1 MASVT
6 SLDKDLRKL
15 RAEKYTPQAAGEAK
29 AWIESVLGEKLP
41 QPDLLDALKDG
52 VALCK
57 LVNKVLPPPGVKFKQ
72 SAMPFVQMENI
83 SIFLRSCKAPPLNL
97 LEHDVFL
104 TVDLYERKDPAQVL
118 QCIGAFSRA
127 ANAANPSAVP
137 TVIGPKNN
145 AHNTKSVVSPQAT
158 GGAPLKSPDLPARN
172 TSTASN
178 ATVSSF
184 SSSFGSSLQP
194 TASPLVAQ
202 KTGGSVSS
210 SRWGAKSPTLSATT
224 PSVSGSVSSW
234 SNKNH
239 EGTTS
244 PAWNIAQYGYMGGA
258 SQGTMGVSFGGRR
271 QITTA
276 APNVPS
282 VQEKERKRKEA
293 EVEAE
298 RKRKEEEQ
306 RKKAEQEA
314 AEERARQE
322 EERRWEVETR
332 KAREEERRK
341 LEEEKRRWQEEERQW
356 KLDQEKRRKEEE
368 EAERRLQAE
377 LKQEEEKKRAAEKQI
392 QNQAQAQAQH
402 GRERSDPRLRGQLL
416 SQYQAEES
424 RDKERIREL
433 ERELEKARR
442 REAEYERE
450 RQERSRRL
458 GVSSG
463 DDSDEKQRSRSRPAR
478 PISRQDSW
486 KPRDERRFSSRP
498 PSPLVQDILDGYLDS
513 PVQPAAG
520 SRSPR
525 PLPDPTSP
533 SRPLPIPANP
543 MLSPPQ
549 KLTTQR
555 TGGANG
561 KENNGNGLSPALPI
575 RPNHTGN
582 SRPLPNPH
590 AAGTSPLQTRGQQ
603 PVTPTQPHGSKSPF
617 NKPRSPYSPT
627 RKAGGGF
634 AALSLLEREMEL
646 ERQRQREWEEA
657 QQETAKAVRAD
668 EGVNGIGGG
677 IGGRWD
683 VGQWAGFTGGDS
695 QNRGSQGIGAG
706 RRPIVGPRPLPN
718 LPQ

>member
-1 MASVT
+1 MPTHPSR
-6 SLDKDLRKL
+6 L
-15 RAEKYTPQAAGEAK
+15 
-29 AWIESVLGEKLP
+29 I
-41 QPDLLDALKDG
+41 
-52 VALCK
+52 
-57 LVNKVLPPPGVKFKQ
+57 NKVLPPPGVKFKQ

-137 TVIGPKNN
+137 TVIGPKTNN
-145 AHNTKSVVSPQAT
+145 KSVVSPQAT
-158 GGAPLKSPDLPARN
+158 GGAPLKSPGLPARN

-202 KTGGSVSS
+202 KTGGSVAS

-224 PSVSGSVSSW
+224 PSVAGSVSSW

-276 APNVPS
+276 APHVPS
-282 VQEKERKRKEA
+282 VQEKERMRKQAEA
-293 EVEAE
+293 EAE
-298 RKRKEEEQ
+298 RKRQEEEQ
-306 RKKAEQEA
+306 RKKAEKEA

-322 EERRWEVETR
+322 EERRWEEETR
-332 KAREEERRK
+332 KAREEERKK

-356 KLDQEKRRKEEE
+356 KLDQERRRKEEE

-377 LKQEEEKKRAAEKQI
+377 LKLEDEKKRNAEKQI
-392 QNQAQAQAQH
+392 QNQAQAAQAQH
-402 GRERSDPRLRGQLL
+402 NRERSDPRLRGQLL

-486 KPRDERRFSSRP
+486 RPRDERRFSSRP

-513 PVQPAAG
+513 PVQPAAAG
-520 SRSPR
+520 NRSPRPVLSPR

-549 KLTTQR
+549 KLTAQR
-555 TGGANG
+555 TGGAANG
-561 KENNGNGLSPALPI
+561 KENKGNGNGNGNGNSLGPALPI

-582 SRPLPNPH
+582 ARPLPNPH
-590 AAGTSPLQTRGQQ
+590 AAAAGGTSPLQIRGQQ
-603 PVTPTQPHGSKSPF
+603 PVTPTGASKSPF

-627 RKAGGGF
+627 GQQKTGGGGF

-657 QQETAKAVRAD
+657 QQETAKAARTED
-668 EGVNGIGGG
+668 GVNGIGGG

>member
-1 MASVT
+1 MASVS

-29 AWIESVLGEKLP
+29 SWIESVLGEKLP

-57 LVNKVLPPPGVKFKQ
+57 LVNKVLPPPGIKFKQ

-83 SIFLRSCKAPPLNL
+83 SIFLRLCKAPPLNL

-137 TVIGPKNN
+137 AVIGPKGN
-145 AHNTKSVVSPQAT
+145 AHNNNSVVT
-158 GGAPLKSPDLPARN
+158 GGAPLKSPGLPARN

-202 KTGGSVSS
+202 KTGGSVAS

-234 SNKNH
+234 SSKNH

-276 APNVPS
+276 APTVPS

-293 EVEAE
+293 EAEAG
-298 RKRKEEEQ
+298 RRKEEEQ
-306 RKKAEQEA
+306 RKKAEKEA
-314 AEERARQE
+314 AEKRARQE
-322 EERRWEVETR
+322 EERRWEDETR
-332 KAREEERRK
+332 KAREEERKR

-356 KLDQEKRRKEEE
+356 KLDQERRRKEEE

-392 QNQAQAQAQH
+392 QNQAQAQAQNH
-402 GRERSDPRLRGQLL
+402 TRERSDPRLRGQLL

-463 DDSDEKQRSRSRPAR
+463 DDSDEKHRSRSRPAR

-520 SRSPR
+520 ARSPRATLSPR

-549 KLTTQR
+549 KLTAQR
-555 TGGANG
+555 T
-561 KENNGNGLSPALPI
+561 
-575 RPNHTGN
+575 
-582 SRPLPNPH
+582 
-590 AAGTSPLQTRGQQ
+590 
-603 PVTPTQPHGSKSPF
+603 
-617 NKPRSPYSPT
+617 
-627 RKAGGGF
+627 
-634 AALSLLEREMEL
+634 
-646 ERQRQREWEEA
+646 
-657 QQETAKAVRAD
+657 
-668 EGVNGIGGG
+668 
-677 IGGRWD
+677 
-683 VGQWAGFTGGDS
+683 
-695 QNRGSQGIGAG
+695 
-706 RRPIVGPRPLPN
+706 
-718 LPQ
+718 

>member
-29 AWIESVLGEKLP
+29 SWIESVIGEKLP

-127 ANAANPSAVP
+127 ANAANPEAIP
-137 TVIGPKNN
+137 TVIGPKVN
-145 AHNTKSVVSPQAT
+145 AHNTAKVISPQPT
-158 GGAPLKSPDLPARN
+158 GGGPLKSPGLPARN

-276 APNVPS
+276 APHVPS
-282 VQEKERKRKEA
+282 AQEKERKRKEA
-293 EVEAE
+293 EAEAE
-298 RKRKEEEQ
+298 RKRVEEEQ
-306 RKKAEQEA
+306 RKKAEMEA
-314 AEERARQE
+314 AEERARQQ
-322 EERRWEVETR
+322 EERRWEEETR
-332 KAREEERRK
+332 KAHEEERKR

-356 KLDQEKRRKEEE
+356 KLDQERRRKEEE

-377 LKQEEEKKRAAEKQI
+377 LKQEEEKKRAAEKQV
-392 QNQAQAQAQH
+392 QHQAQTH
-402 GRERSDPRLRGQLL
+402 TRERSDPRLRGQLL
-416 SQYQAEES
+416 SHYQAEES

-463 DDSDEKQRSRSRPAR
+463 DDSDEKQRSHSRPAR

-513 PVQPAAG
+513 PIRSPRA
-520 SRSPR
+520 SLSPR

-549 KLTTQR
+549 KLTAQR
-555 TGGANG
+555 TGG
-561 KENNGNGLSPALPI
+561 KENNGLGPALPI
-575 RPNHTGN
+575 RPNHTGSN
-582 SRPLPNPH
+582 RPLP
-590 AAGTSPLQTRGQQ
+590 TRGQQ
-603 PVTPTQPHGSKSPF
+603 AVTPTQIQPHVGNNNKSPF
-617 NKPRSPYSPT
+617 SKPRSPYSPT
-627 RKAGGGF
+627 QKTGGGGGGGF

-657 QQETAKAVRAD
+657 QQETAKAVRSD
-668 EGVNGIGGG
+668 DGVNGIGGG

-706 RRPIVGPRPLPN
+706 KRPIVGPRPLPN
-718 LPQ
+718 LPH